1 MDFFQ
6 NKLPHTGR
14 ISQTHKRL
22 QQNESVTSIPGFR
35 GSDNSASVGLEP
47 EPWLSQRF
55 IAGLIWLYRV
65 YRQLRETRQRQNEM
79 ESLMKEIYFGL
90 RFDNLYSLLP
100 PPCSAEPLQMLCASF
115 FFFFF
120 PLSLLFHNFFSISS
134 TCLLWWHWDKI
145 SGCLE
150 PLKWFIATETRYN
163 SALRPE
169 IKHWRTSAYKRID
182 NPLDWCSIQIS
193 RTTVHLGFRHFMV
206 RRMRARCFLF
216 AAEYNLNHWVRGHQ
230 PSTAD
235 LTPALCFVSALMW
248 LISHRHPQPPQIPYR
263 RLRSLGDF

>member
-1 MDFFQ
+1 MLWFRKCRYWKGVLSSFSDTNKLLNVTVIYKLAVLCKQKTLSNWIQASLNILINDEDRPTPSLFYYITVLYALIWTFTGNKALLCNSLMFVLIICSLGMDFFQ

-14 ISQTHKRL
+14 IFQTHKRL

-120 PLSLLFHNFFSISS
+120 PSLSSFIISFQS
-134 TCLLWWHWDKI
+134 VPPAFCDGT
-145 SGCLE
+145 G
-150 PLKWFIATETRYN
+150 
-163 SALRPE
+163 
-169 IKHWRTSAYKRID
+169 IKY
-182 NPLDWCSIQIS
+182 
-193 RTTVHLGFRHFMV
+193 
-206 RRMRARCFLF
+206 RA
-216 AAEYNLNHWVRGHQ
+216 A
-230 PSTAD
+230 S
-235 LTPALCFVSALMW
+235 
-248 LISHRHPQPPQIPYR
+248 
-263 RLRSLGDF
+263 SL